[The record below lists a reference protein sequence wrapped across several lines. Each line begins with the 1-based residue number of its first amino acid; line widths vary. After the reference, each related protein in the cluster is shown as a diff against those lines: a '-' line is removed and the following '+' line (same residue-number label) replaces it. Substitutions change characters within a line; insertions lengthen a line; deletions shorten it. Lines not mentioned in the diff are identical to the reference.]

1 MYGELPS
8 PCSGPKPNMGYG
20 RRIDLATINRQS
32 NIPDYNYDYDNMDGT
47 IKKLTNEKVKKG
59 SRCQRQFG
67 SSHSQHERAVV
78 PTAMQHYLG
87 KGTKEHNGLSIE

>member
-47 IKKLTNEKVKKG
+47 IKKLTHSLDHLIISMSEQ
-59 SRCQRQFG
+59 SFLQRC
-67 SSHSQHERAVV
+67 
-78 PTAMQHYLG
+78 
-87 KGTKEHNGLSIE
+87 SITSAKALKSIMVCL